1 MSRVSTIYLK
11 YLLLIKNKK
20 ETLKK
25 KSRQYELSIGKNKIK
40 TCNKNCPQRDENLDT
55 ADKTSKELNIINMSK
70 ELKETIF

>member
-1 MSRVSTIYLK
+1 MSRVATIYVK
-11 YLLLIKNKK
+11 YLLLSNNKK

-40 TCNKNCPQRDENLDT
+40 TCYKNCPRRDENLDT